1 MKIASIE
8 AIVLRFPFTVG
19 GVSAAGVWGGA
30 GMQAADSLLLKV
42 TTDDGLVGWGE
53 TFGFVGIPAVKAAI
67 EQMLAP
73 ACIGRDATQIDA
85 IGLDLQRRFHV
96 FGRSGAIFY
105 GLSALDIAL
114 WDLCGKAA
122 GLPVRQLLGGARRDR
137 LPAYA
142 SLIRYADPATMA
154 VNVRRAIADGYRS
167 LKLHEVDLTV
177 IRAAREVAG
186 PDIEI
191 TLDTNCPW
199 PLHEAI
205 DMARALEPL
214 SLRWLEEPLWPPE
227 NYAGLAALRQ
237 QCAIPVA
244 AGENA
249 TTLMEFQHLLSV
261 GAVDVVQPSP
271 AKMGG
276 ISALRNVFALAE
288 AHNTQVMVHTFYD
301 GPGLLASIHATAAL
315 GDAAAMIEW
324 RYFDM
329 DAQVLGD
336 AVVPRDGMIAV
347 PAGPGL
353 GIDPDPEV
361 IRRYRVA

>member
-1 MKIASIE
+1 MKIGNIE
-8 AIVLRFPFTVG
+8 AIVLRIPFTVG

-30 GMQAADSLLLKV
+30 GMQVADSLLVKV

-53 TFGFVGIPAVKAAI
+53 TFGFVGISAVKAAI

-73 ACIGRDATQIDA
+73 ACIGRDAAQIEA
-85 IGLDLQRRFHV
+85 LGLDLQRRFHV

-114 WDLCGKAA
+114 WDICGKAA
-122 GLPVRQLLGGARRDR
+122 GLPLHRLLGGARRDR

-142 SLIRYADPATMA
+142 SLIRYADPESIAN
-154 VNVRRAIADGYRS
+154 NVRRAIEDGYRS

-177 IRAAREVAG
+177 IRAARDAAG
-186 PDIEI
+186 PDVEI

-199 PLHEAI
+199 TLHEAI
-205 DMARALEPL
+205 GMARALAPL

-227 NYAGLAALRQ
+227 NFNGLAALRR
-237 QCAIPVA
+237 QCGIPIA

-249 TTLMEFQHLLSV
+249 TTLMEFQQMLSA
-261 GAVDVVQPSP
+261 GAVDILQPSP

-276 ISALRNVFALAE
+276 ISALRKVFALAE

-315 GDAAAMIEW
+315 GDAEAMIEW

-329 DAQVLGD
+329 EAQVLGD
-336 AVVPRDGMIAV
+336 TIVPKAGVIAV
-347 PAGPGL
+347 PEGPGL

-361 IRRYRVA
+361 IRRYRIS

>member
-8 AIVLRFPFTVG
+8 AIVLRIPFTVG

-42 TTDDGLVGWGE
+42 STDDGLVGWGE

-73 ACIGRDATQIDA
+73 ACIGRDASQIEA

-96 FGRSGAIFY
+96 FGRSGPLFY

-122 GLPVRQLLGGARRDR
+122 GLPVHRLLGGAWREQ

-142 SLIRYADPATMA
+142 SLIRYADAETIA

-167 LKLHEVDLTV
+167 LKLHEVDLAV
-177 IRAAREVAG
+177 IRAARAAAG

-199 PLHEAI
+199 TLPEAI
-205 DMARALEPL
+205 DMARALQPL

-227 NYAGLAALRQ
+227 NYAGLAALCRR
-237 QCAIPVA
+237 CAIPLA

-249 TTLMEFQHLLSV
+249 TTLMEFEHLLGM

-276 ISALRNVFALAE
+276 ISALRDVFALAR

-301 GPGLLASIHATAAL
+301 GPGLLAAMHATAAL
-315 GDAAAMIEW
+315 GDTAAMIEW

-329 DAQVLGD
+329 AAQVLGD
-336 AVVPRDGMIAV
+336 AVVPRGGMIAL

-361 IRRYRVA
+361 IRRYRVG

>member
-8 AIVLRFPFTVG
+8 AIVLRIPFTVG

-42 TTDDGLVGWGE
+42 STDDGLVGWGE

-73 ACIGRDATQIDA
+73 ACIGREASQIEA

-96 FGRSGAIFY
+96 FGRSGPLFY

-122 GLPVRQLLGGARRDR
+122 GLPVHRLLGGARREQ

-142 SLIRYADPATMA
+142 SLIRYADAETLA

-167 LKLHEVDLTV
+167 LKLHEVDLAV
-177 IRAAREVAG
+177 IRAARAAAG

-199 PLHEAI
+199 TLPEAI
-205 DMARALEPL
+205 AMARALQPL

-227 NYAGLAALRQ
+227 NYAGLAALRRR
-237 QCAIPVA
+237 CAIPLA

-249 TTLMEFQHLLSV
+249 TTLMEFEHLLGM

-276 ISALRNVFALAE
+276 ISALRDVFALAR

-301 GPGLLASIHATAAL
+301 GPGLLAAMHVTAAL
-315 GDAAAMIEW
+315 GDTAAMIEW

-329 DAQVLGD
+329 AAQVLGD
-336 AVVPRDGMIAV
+336 AVVPRDGMIAL

-361 IRRYRVA
+361 IRRYRVG